1 MQKYIFSADKNAFFP
16 VELKIAY
23 QEFGE
28 WPDDGIEID
37 DTVAAEFMKEAPEGK
52 YRGVIDGMPAWIDI
66 PPPTKE
72 ELVQVAEN
80 KRQQLLSHADDVMLD
95 WRTELMLGE
104 ISDANRAKLSAW
116 LTYKNDIKATDVTT
130 DPENINWP
138 VPPEV

>member
-23 QEFGE
+23 QESGE